1 MIQQHVAIYFVTLSI
16 GRHNSP
22 STRSAWWRLSASH

>member
-1 MIQQHVAIYFVTLSI
+1 MIQQWVAIYLVTLSI
-16 GRHNSP
+16 GRCNGA